1 MADIFDDAPN
11 VKASSTTKIEVT
23 VGDQPDMKKIAGEVN
38 RKFEEWR
45 SNRRPHELQ
54 WFINAAFIRGQQ
66 TDETEPLWRRIR
78 NVDELEEP
86 INKHRAAVNRAGA
99 KVKTRFAKF
108 AKSRPR
114 PLIIPFTNERKDR
127 LDAKATQR
135 SLEYLWEK
143 TNLETK
149 YIDALLW
156 SSKCGKSFWWF
167 HWDNA
172 RKVPVRLSDESAPNG
187 FRVEDAALGDIEV
200 EVGSAFEVL
209 VSDSRL
215 SRLADQPEIIRAK
228 VRQVED
234 VKARYP
240 EHADDIKGDI
250 SHTQF
255 FEFERQIASLNTR
268 PLGGLSSLGAP
279 MDHGSK
285 ADPDKILVKEHF
297 MRPSGKYPEGRY
309 VVVAGDL
316 VVKYQEE
323 LPYGFSDMPNPF
335 PVIEFTDVLDV
346 GQFWTSTFVEQL
358 IPIQRAYND
367 LRSHLQEQ
375 IDMNIHPKWMV
386 PKQAQIPDEALV
398 NAAGEVVEW
407 NYIPGMPEPHP
418 VTPGNIASDAWRM
431 AELLKGEFDDV
442 SQIFPSFEGKTGQAK
457 SGFQT
462 NLLQEAS
469 DNVHAPDGRGY
480 ELAIQDAALKFRRMM
495 KIGYTV
501 ERLLSFAGPNSIPEM
516 YQFSNGQIDEHAS
529 IRVQVGSAIAGLK
542 STKIEQ
548 TLNLYDRGLLGDP
561 NDPEVKRRTLT
572 SLDMNGMEEAMERA
586 ALDQE
591 MAQHENNEML
601 EGRQITIP
609 QFYENHAVHYEAHT
623 EELKGPAAQG
633 LSDEVRI
640 ALITHIILH
649 MKWMNPVAAFQL
661 ATDYGLNH
669 LIESGMIP
677 PAEPPVPPGAPPPP
691 GMAPPPP
698 PESGLE

>member
-1 MADIFDDAPN
+1 MVDTFEGDSPDITA
-11 VKASSTTKIEVT
+11 STTTTTEVKI
-23 VGDQPDMKKIAGEVN
+23 GDTPVPDRKKLAGEIN

-45 SNRRPHELQ
+45 ADRRPHELQ

-86 INKHRAAVNRAGA
+86 INKHRASVNRAGA

-114 PLIIPFTNERKDR
+114 PVVIPFTNERKDR

-135 SLEYLWEK
+135 SLEYLWE
-143 TNLETK
+143 TANLEPK

-156 SSKCGKSFWWF
+156 ASKCGKSYWWF
-167 HWDNA
+167 HWDQT
-172 RKVPVRLSDESAPNG
+172 KQVPVRLNNPDKPAG
-187 FRVEDAALGDIEV
+187 FTVEDAQLGDIEV

-209 VSDSRL
+209 VSDNRI
-215 SRLADQPEIIRAK
+215 SRLADQPEIMRAK
-228 VRQVED
+228 VRDLED
-234 VKARYP
+234 VKERYP
-240 EHADDIKGDI
+240 EHADEIKGDT
-250 SHTQF
+250 SHSQF

-279 MDHGSK
+279 MDQGSRR
-285 ADPDKILVKEHF
+285 DPDKVLVKEHF
-297 MRPSGKYPEGRY
+297 LRPCAKYPEGRY
-309 VVVAGDL
+309 VVVAGDV
-316 VVKYQEE
+316 VVKYEEE
-323 LPYGFSDMPNPF
+323 LPYGFHDMPNPY
-335 PVIEFTDVLDV
+335 PVVEFTDMIDV
-346 GQFWTSTFVEQL
+346 GQFWTATFIEQL

-375 IDMNIHPKWMV
+375 VDMNIHPKWMV

-418 VTPGNIASDAWRM
+418 VTPGNISADAWRM
-431 AELLKGEFDDV
+431 ADLLRGEFDDV
-442 SQIFPSFEGKTGQAK
+442 SQIFPSYEGKTGGAE

-480 ELAIQDAALKFRRMM
+480 ELAVQDASLKFRRMM
-495 KIGYTV
+495 KAGYTV
-501 ERLLSFAGPNSIPEM
+501 ERLLSFSGPNSAPEM
-516 YQFSNGQIDEHAS
+516 YQFSNAQIDEHAS
-529 IRVQVGSAIAGLK
+529 IRVQIGSAMAGLK

-591 MAQHENNEML
+591 MAQHENTEIL
-601 EGRQITIP
+601 EERDITIP
-609 QFYENHAVHYEAHT
+609 QFYENHAVHYETHT
-623 EELKGPAAQG
+623 EELKGPAAQA

-640 ALITHIILH
+640 RLITHIILH
-649 MKWMNPVAAFQL
+649 LKFMNPVAAFEL
-661 ATDYGLNH
+661 AQEYGLHN
-669 LIESGMIP
+669 LIQSGLIP
-677 PAEPPVPPGAPPPP
+677 PAAPPEQGPP
-691 GMAPPPP
+691 QQGGPPPQQRGP
-698 PESGLE
+698 A

>member
-1 MADIFDDAPN
+1 MAEDTPESTA
-11 VKASSTTKIEVT
+11 ASTTEVEIEVP
-23 VGDQPDMKKIAGEVN
+23 GGPDLTKVASEVN

-45 SNRRPHELQ
+45 ADRRPHELQ

-66 TDETEPLWRRIR
+66 TDENEPLWRRVRSI
-78 NVDELEEP
+78 DELEEP
-86 INKHRAAVNRAGA
+86 INKHRASINRAGA

-143 TNLETK
+143 GNLETK
-149 YIDALLW
+149 YVDALLW
-156 SSKCGKSFWWF
+156 AAKCGKSFWWF

-172 RKVPVRLSDESAPNG
+172 KMVPVRLDDESSPTG
-187 FRVEDAALGDIEV
+187 FSVEDAQLGDIEV
-200 EVGSAFEVL
+200 EVGNAFEVL
-209 VSDSRL
+209 ASDNRI
-215 SRLADQPEIIRAK
+215 SRLADQPEIMRAK
-228 VRQVED
+228 VRDLED

-240 EHADDIKGDI
+240 EHADDIKGDAAQ
-250 SHTQF
+250 SQF
-255 FEFERQIASLNTR
+255 FEFERQIASLSSR
-268 PLGGLSSLGAP
+268 PLGGISALAASAGQ
-279 MDHGSK
+279 GSNNE
-285 ADPDKILVKEHF
+285 PDKVLVKEHF
-297 MRPSGKYPEGRY
+297 MRPTGKYPNGRY
-309 VVVAGDL
+309 VVVAGEI
-316 VVKYQEE
+316 VVKYEEE
-323 LPYGFSDMPNPF
+323 LPYSFHDMPNPY

-375 IDMNIHPKWMV
+375 VDMNIHPKWMV

-431 AELLKGEFDDV
+431 ADLLKGEFDDV

-495 KIGYTV
+495 KVGYTV

-516 YQFSNGQIDEHAS
+516 YQFSNSQVDEHAA
-529 IRVQVGSAIAGLK
+529 IRVQVGSAMAGLK

-561 NDPEVKRRTLT
+561 MDPEVKRRTLT

-591 MAQHENNEML
+591 MAQHENNEIL
-601 EGRQITIP
+601 EGRQIAIP
-609 QFYENHAVHYEAHT
+609 QFYENHLVHYETHT
-623 EELKGPAAQG
+623 EELKGPAAQQ
-633 LSDEVRI
+633 LTDEVRL

-649 MKWMNPVAAFQL
+649 MKFLNPVGAFEL
-661 ATDYGLNH
+661 AQEYRLFH

-677 PAEPPVPPGAPPPP
+677 PAEPPPPPGPQGQGPPPPP
-691 GMAPPPP
+691 GPA
-698 PESGLE
+698 